1 MTVKK
6 EIQNKLKSL
15 PSVDALLMHPALKG
29 IALPHEL
36 ILSEL
41 RRSLDKER
49 QSIISGNGLSDSTK
63 TETTGRL
70 AESVSKKLHQDFL
83 PSMKKVINATGIV
96 LHTNLG
102 RAPLSKAALKKI
114 NEISGG
120 YSNLELSLDSGK
132 RSDRS
137 QHIEDLLKAFT
148 GAESAA
154 IVNNN
159 AAAVLLAINTLAY
172 KKECIVSRGQLVEIG
187 GSFRMPDVMERA
199 GTKMVE
205 IGTTNRTHL
214 SDFESAISDNS
225 GAIILAHLS
234 DFENAIS
241 DNSGAIILVHMSNY
255 KISGFTKFPEHKEIV
270 KLAKKHSIPL
280 LYDLGS
286 GALTDLTR
294 FGLPKGE
301 LVSEVVKTGIDLVTF
316 SGDKLLGGPQAGLL
330 VGSKTVIDKC
340 KENPL
345 MRVLRC
351 DKVTL
356 TAMEETLKLFAEPK
370 KLSETH
376 EVYSLFSTPLEE
388 LKKRAERAISNLS
401 VDNSEYSVEI
411 REVTGEAGSGSL
423 PVAELPSIAIRITSA
438 KHTVETV
445 SAKFR
450 KLKVPVIGYI
460 NNDAFYI
467 DLRAISENDIELLS
481 EFILEVIGSE

>member
-1 MTVKK
+1 MTQKK
-6 EIQNKLKSL
+6 EIQEELKSL
-15 PSVDALLMHPALKG
+15 PSVDALLIRPELKN

-41 RRSLDKER
+41 RASLEEER
-49 QSIISGNGLSDSTK
+49 QLILNGKRNGDSTK
-63 TETTGRL
+63 EKTVQRL
-70 AESVSKKLHQDFL
+70 AESVSKKLRQDFL
-83 PSMKKVINATGIV
+83 PSMKKVLNATGII

-102 RAPLSKAALKKI
+102 RAPLSKAALKKVY
-114 NEISGG
+114 EVSGG
-120 YSNLELSLDSGK
+120 YTNLEISLENGK
-132 RSDRS
+132 RSDRN
-137 QHIEDLLKAFT
+137 QHIEELLKALT

-199 GTKMVE
+199 GTIMVE

-214 SDFESAISDNS
+214 K
-225 GAIILAHLS
+225 
-234 DFENAIS
+234 DFENAINE
-241 DNSGAIILVHMSNY
+241 NSGAIILVHTSNY

-270 KLAKKHSIPL
+270 ELAHKHSVPIIF
-280 LYDLGS
+280 DLGS
-286 GALTDLTR
+286 GALTDLTK
-294 FGLPKGE
+294 FGLPGEE
-301 LVSEVVKTGIDLVTF
+301 LVSEIVKTGIDLVTF

-330 VGSKTVIDKC
+330 IGSKTVIDKC

-351 DKVTL
+351 DKATL
-356 TAMEETLKLFAEPK
+356 TAMEETLKLFAEPE

-376 EVYSLFSTPLEE
+376 AAYSLFSTPLEE
-388 LKKRAERAISNLS
+388 LKKRAEKAIAGLNK
-401 VDNSEYSVEI
+401 NSDEYSVEI

-423 PVAELPSIAIRITSA
+423 PVAELPSIAVCITSE

-445 SAKFR
+445 SVKFR
-450 KLKVPVIGYI
+450 KLELPVIGYI
-460 NNDAFYI
+460 NNDAFFI
-467 DLRAISENDIELLS
+467 DLRAINENDIELLS
-481 EFILEVIGSE
+481 ESILEVIGSV

>member
-1 MTVKK
+1 MTEKK
-6 EIQNKLKSL
+6 EIQEKLKSL
-15 PSVDALLMHPALKG
+15 PSVDALLLRPELKN

-36 ILSEL
+36 VLSALRASLEEERQLILSGE
-41 RRSLDKER
+41 RNGEFTKE
-49 QSIISGNGLSDSTK
+49 
-63 TETTGRL
+63 ETAQRL

-83 PSMKKVINATGIV
+83 PSMKKVINATGII

-102 RAPLSKAALKKI
+102 RAPLSNSVLKKM

-120 YSNLELSLDSGK
+120 YTNLEISLETGK
-132 RSDRS
+132 RFSRN
-137 QHIEDLLKAFT
+137 QHIEELLKALT

-159 AAAVLLAINTLAY
+159 AAAVLLAINTFAY

-205 IGTTNRTHL
+205 IGTTNRTHMK
-214 SDFESAISDNS
+214 
-225 GAIILAHLS
+225 

-241 DNSGAIILVHMSNY
+241 ENSGAIILVHTSNY

-270 KLAKKHSIPL
+270 ELAHKHSIPVIF
-280 LYDLGS
+280 DLGS

-294 FGLPKGE
+294 FGLPGGE
-301 LVSEVVKTGIDLVTF
+301 LVSEVVKTGIDLITF
-316 SGDKLLGGPQAGLL
+316 SGDKLLGGPQSGLL

-356 TAMEETLKLFAEPK
+356 TAMEETLKLFAEPEQ
-370 KLSETH
+370 LSETH
-376 EVYSLFSTPLEE
+376 AAYSLFSTPLEE
-388 LKKRAERAISNLS
+388 LKKRAENAVVNLNKKS
-401 VDNSEYSVEI
+401 DEYSIEI

-423 PVAELPSIAIRITSA
+423 PVAELASIAICLKSETDS
-438 KHTVETV
+438 VEAL
-445 SAKFR
+445 SRKFR
-450 KLKVPVIGYI
+450 SLETPIIGYI
-460 NNDAFYI
+460 KNDTFFL
-467 DLRAISENDIELLS
+467 DMRALFEEELKLFS
-481 EFILEVIGSE
+481 DSIHEVIGSE

>member
-1 MTVKK
+1 MTQNK
-6 EIQNKLKSL
+6 EIQEELKSL
-15 PSVDALLMHPALKG
+15 PSVDALLIRPELKN

-41 RRSLDKER
+41 RTSLEEER
-49 QSIISGNGLSDSTK
+49 QLILKGKRNGGTTK
-63 TETTGRL
+63 EKTVQRL
-70 AESVSKKLHQDFL
+70 AESVSKKLRQDFL
-83 PSMKKVINATGIV
+83 PSMKKVINATGII

-102 RAPLSKAALKKI
+102 RAPLSKAALKKVY
-114 NEISGG
+114 EISGG
-120 YSNLELSLDSGK
+120 YTNLEISLENGK
-132 RSDRS
+132 RSDRN
-137 QHIEDLLKAFT
+137 QHIEELLKALT

-199 GTKMVE
+199 GTIMVE

-214 SDFESAISDNS
+214 K
-225 GAIILAHLS
+225 
-234 DFENAIS
+234 DFENAINE
-241 DNSGAIILVHMSNY
+241 NSGAIILVHTSNY

-270 KLAKKHSIPL
+270 ELAHKHSIPVIF
-280 LYDLGS
+280 DLGS
-286 GALTDLTR
+286 GALTDLTK
-294 FGLPKGE
+294 FGLPGEE
-301 LVSEVVKTGIDLVTF
+301 LVSEIVKTGIDLVTF

-330 VGSKTVIDKC
+330 IGSKTVIDKC

-351 DKVTL
+351 DKATL
-356 TAMEETLKLFAEPK
+356 TAMEETLKLFAEPE

-376 EVYSLFSTPLEE
+376 AAYSLFYTPLEE
-388 LKKRAERAISNLS
+388 LKKRAEKAIAGLNK
-401 VDNSEYSVEI
+401 NSDEYSVEI

-423 PVAELPSIAIRITSA
+423 PVAELPSIAVCITSE

-450 KLKVPVIGYI
+450 KLEVPVIGYI
-460 NNDAFYI
+460 NNDAFFI
-467 DLRAISENDIELLS
+467 DLRAINENDIELLS
-481 EFILEVIGSE
+481 KSILEVIGSV

>member
-1 MTVKK
+1 MKEKK
-6 EIQNKLKSL
+6 EIQEELKAL
-15 PSVDALLMHPALKG
+15 PSVDALLIRPELKN

-36 ILSEL
+36 ILSKL
-41 RRSLDKER
+41 RASLEEER
-49 QSIISGNGLSDSTK
+49 RLIIDGKRNGDSTK
-63 TETTGRL
+63 EKTARRL
-70 AESVSKKLHQDFL
+70 AEAVSKKLRQEFL

-102 RAPLSKAALKKI
+102 RAPLSGAALKKV

-120 YSNLELSLDSGK
+120 YTNLEISLENGK
-132 RSDRS
+132 RSDRN
-137 QHIEDLLKAFT
+137 QHIEELLKALT

-154 IVNNN
+154 MVNNN

-214 SDFESAISDNS
+214 K
-225 GAIILAHLS
+225 

-241 DNSGAIILVHMSNY
+241 EKSGAIILVHASNY
-255 KISGFTKFPEHKEIV
+255 KISGFTKFPAHTEIV
-270 KLAKKHSIPL
+270 ELAQKHSVPVIF
-280 LYDLGS
+280 DLGS
-286 GALTDLTR
+286 GALTDLTK
-294 FGLPKGE
+294 FGLPAEE
-301 LVSEVVKTGIDLVTF
+301 LVSEIVKTGIDLVTF

-330 VGSKTVIDKC
+330 VGSITVIEKC
-340 KENPL
+340 KQNPL

-351 DKVTL
+351 DKTTL
-356 TAMEETLKLFAEPK
+356 TAMEETLKLFSAPDS
-370 KLSETH
+370 LSETH
-376 EVYSLFSTPLEE
+376 ALYSLFSTPLGE
-388 LKKRAERAISNLS
+388 LKKRAERAISNSS
-401 VDNSEYSVEI
+401 VDNSDYSVEI

-423 PVAELPSIAIRITSA
+423 PVAELPSIAICLESETENI
-438 KHTVETV
+438 ETV

-467 DLRAISENDIELLS
+467 DLRAIGENDIELLS
-481 EFILEVIGSE
+481 ESILEVIGSG

>member
-1 MTVKK
+1 MTKKK
-6 EIQNKLKSL
+6 EIQEELKSL
-15 PSVDALLMHPALKG
+15 PSVDALLVHPEMKN

-36 ILSEL
+36 VLSEL
-41 RRSLDKER
+41 RASLEEER
-49 QSIISGNGLSDSTK
+49 QLILNGNRNGKSTK
-63 TETTGRL
+63 EETAKKI
-70 AESVSKKLHQDFL
+70 AESVSRKLRQDFL
-83 PSMKKVINATGIV
+83 PSMKKVINATGII

-102 RAPLSKAALKKI
+102 RAPLSQTALKKVK
-114 NEISGG
+114 EISGG
-120 YSNLELSLDSGK
+120 YTNLEISLENGK
-132 RSDRS
+132 RSDRN
-137 QHIEDLLKAFT
+137 QHIEGLLKALT

-159 AAAVLLAINTLAY
+159 AAAVLLAINSLAY

-214 SDFESAISDNS
+214 K
-225 GAIILAHLS
+225 

-241 DNSGAIILVHMSNY
+241 PETGAIVLVHTSNY

-270 KLAKKHSIPL
+270 GLAQKHSIPVIF
-280 LYDLGS
+280 DLGS
-286 GALTDLTR
+286 GALTDLTK
-294 FGLPKGE
+294 FGLPEEE
-301 LVSEVVKTGIDLVTF
+301 LVAEIVKTGIDLVTF

-330 VGSKTVIDKC
+330 VGSKEVIEKC
-340 KENPL
+340 KQNPL

-356 TAMEETLKLFAEPK
+356 TAMEETLKLFAEPE

-376 EVYSLFSTPLEE
+376 AVYSLFSTPLEE
-388 LKKRAERAISNLS
+388 LKKRAEIAVGDLNKKS
-401 VDNSEYSVEI
+401 DEYSVEI

-423 PVAELPSIAIRITSA
+423 PVAELPSIAVCITSV
-438 KHTVETV
+438 KYSVETV

-460 NNDAFYI
+460 NNDTFFI
-467 DLRAISENDIELLS
+467 DFRAISKNDIELLAES
-481 EFILEVIGSE
+481 ILKVIGSE

>member
-1 MTVKK
+1 MKEKK
-6 EIQNKLKSL
+6 EIQEELKLL
-15 PSVDALLMHPALKG
+15 PSVDVLLMRPELKN

-41 RRSLDKER
+41 RASLEEAR
-49 QSIISGNGLSDSTK
+49 QLILNGTGNGDSTK
-63 TETTGRL
+63 EKTAERL
-70 AESVSKKLHQDFL
+70 AESVSKKLRQEFL
-83 PSMKKVINATGIV
+83 PSMKKVINATGII

-102 RAPLSKAALKKI
+102 RAPLSKSALKKV

-120 YSNLELSLDSGK
+120 YANLELSLVNGK
-132 RSDRS
+132 RSDRI
-137 QHIEDLLKAFT
+137 QHIEELLKALT

-154 IVNNN
+154 MVNNN

-214 SDFESAISDNS
+214 K
-225 GAIILAHLS
+225 

-241 DNSGAIILVHMSNY
+241 ENSGAIILVHTSNY
-255 KISGFTKFPEHKEIV
+255 KISGFTKFPEHKEITE
-270 KLAKKHSIPL
+270 LAHKHSIPVIF
-280 LYDLGS
+280 DLGS
-286 GALTDLTR
+286 GALTDLTN
-294 FGLPKGE
+294 FGLPAEE
-301 LVSEVVKTGIDLVTF
+301 LVSDFVKARIDLVTF

-356 TAMEETLKLFAEPK
+356 TAMEETLKLFSEPE

-376 EVYSLFSTPLEE
+376 AIYSLFSTPLEE
-388 LKKRAERAISNLS
+388 LRKRAESAVADFNKKS
-401 VDNSEYSVEI
+401 DEYSVEI
-411 REVTGEAGSGSL
+411 REVIGEAGSGSL
-423 PVAELPSIAIRITSA
+423 PVAELPSIAVCITSK
-438 KHTVETV
+438 KHTVETI

-467 DLRAISENDIELLS
+467 DLRAISESDAESLS
-481 EFILEVIGSE
+481 ESILEVIGSE